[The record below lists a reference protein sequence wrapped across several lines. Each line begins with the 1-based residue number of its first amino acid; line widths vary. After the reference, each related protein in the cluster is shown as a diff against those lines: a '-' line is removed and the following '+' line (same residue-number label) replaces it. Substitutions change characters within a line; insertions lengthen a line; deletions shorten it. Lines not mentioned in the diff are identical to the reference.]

1 MVIQVSEPQEQFKMC
16 DAHPARYDA
25 SCQSQFPL
33 AVWSTRE
40 TDETMQPEKWFKLS
54 NAAALLD
61 GFVVKEVLL
70 FTTEGF
76 SLNKVLEMT
85 LGFVKLNGVRY
96 AAIYDKVAFVGW

>member
-1 MVIQVSEPQEQFKMC
+1 MC
-16 DAHPARYDA
+16 DAHPERYDA
-25 SCQSQFPL
+25 SCQCQFPL
-33 AVWSTRE
+33 AVWSTRG

-54 NAAALLD
+54 NAAALFD
-61 GFVVKEVLL
+61 GFVVKVL

-96 AAIYDKVAFVGW
+96 SAIYGKVAFVGW